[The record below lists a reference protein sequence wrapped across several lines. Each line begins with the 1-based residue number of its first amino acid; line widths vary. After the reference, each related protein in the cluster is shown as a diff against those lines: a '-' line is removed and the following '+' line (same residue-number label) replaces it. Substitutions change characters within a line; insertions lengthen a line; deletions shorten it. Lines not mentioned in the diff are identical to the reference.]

1 MTPATRKVPARPA
14 VVIPADRL
22 PASEAERDAVLQHYF
37 AEWVP
42 HAEPFGDS
50 AWRVE
55 LRPPPRASY
64 YVDPRLNE
72 GLAWWAGFAGR
83 TPIRDILT
91 SRKRV
96 RGVQVSLS
104 DAWCGFAWSTF
115 LSRHGADP
123 SAPITVLHVDD
134 HQDLM
139 SPRIARVGNGSFVDL
154 ITGSP
159 VVVEKPSTV
168 RSAVESGA
176 IGMGSFVV
184 PFVSSRR
191 AVHVRHLRMPSGRA
205 HPPGSYRLVL
215 VDEPDTLI
223 DPAAARPAVAV
234 LAPGERMPS
243 SGTEAGSYRL
253 QESLDGWVD
262 DLPDGPVLLHIDCD
276 YFNNRYD
283 ADSEWRS
290 HHRTHDPS
298 SASVATAVDALC
310 DALEPALP
318 VVSDVT
324 VALSPGFFPAEL
336 WQPTVETLVRRLGGR
351 RGAGH
356 GAAAVDG
363 PVRLEPG
370 RGTSAHGGGPGGSFW
385 HVYQGPK
392 RAGSV
397 WINRIDD
404 ALVGEHYSLSIE
416 LNRASRGRGIG
427 TEAYRLAAES
437 SGHAEVWLHMRK
449 SNVAS
454 RRAAEKAGFEVVD
467 VPGERQLVMRWRA
480 RRRRARR

>member
-1 MTPATRKVPARPA
+1 VTPVTRKVTARPA
-14 VVIPADRL
+14 VVIPTDRL
-22 PASEAERDAVLQHYF
+22 PSSEAERDAVLQHYF

-42 HAEPFGDS
+42 HAEAFGGS

-64 YVDPRLNE
+64 YVDPRLTE
-72 GLAWWAGFAGR
+72 GLAWWAGLAGR
-83 TPIRDILT
+83 TPIRDVLA

-104 DAWCGFAWSTF
+104 DAWCAVAWSTF
-115 LSRHGADP
+115 LSRDDADL

-139 SPRIARVGNGSFVDL
+139 SPRIARVDEGSFIDL

-159 VVVEKPSTV
+159 VLIAKPATV

-184 PFVSSRR
+184 PFMSSRR
-191 AVHVRHLRMPSGRA
+191 PVHVRHLRMPSGRA
-205 HPPGSYRLVL
+205 HLPGSYRLVL
-215 VDEPDTLI
+215 VHEPDTLI
-223 DPAAARPAVAV
+223 DPAAVRPAVAV
-234 LAPGERMPS
+234 LASDEVTLP
-243 SGTEAGSYRL
+243 SGTEVGTYRL
-253 QESLDGWVD
+253 QESLDRWAD
-262 DLPDGPVLLHIDCD
+262 DLPEGPVLLHIDCD

-298 SASVATAVDALC
+298 AASVATAVDALC
-310 DALEPALP
+310 AALEPALP
-318 VVSDVT
+318 AVSDVT
-324 VALSPGFFPAEL
+324 IALSPGFFPAEF
-336 WQPTVETLVRRLGGR
+336 WQPTVETLVRRLGRRR
-351 RGAGH
+351 RGAP
-356 GAAAVDG
+356 GASATGG
-363 PVRLEPG
+363 PIRLEPG
-370 RGTSAHGGGPGGSFW
+370 RGTAAHGGSPGGSFW

-392 RAGSV
+392 RAGRV

-404 ALVGEHYSLSIE
+404 ALIGEHYSLSIE
-416 LNRASRGRGIG
+416 LNRASRRQGIG

-454 RRAAEKAGFEVVD
+454 RRAAEKAGFEFVD

-480 RRRRARR
+480 RRRQARR